1 MKINIKAIQIDLTPA
16 LNVYIEKKL
25 SQLAKFV
32 KRFDETGEAEIWL
45 EISRSTRHK
54 KGDVFETSADLR
66 LPKKILRAETVSPD
80 ARAAIDVIKN
90 KLSLEIQKYRTQFL
104 EIQKKRLPG
113 KR

>member
-1 MKINIKAIQIDLTPA
+1 MMILPLAVVFSFGLSAQPTPT
-16 LNVYIEKKL
+16 LPDMPV
-25 SQLAKFV
+25 
-32 KRFDETGEAEIWL
+32 
-45 EISRSTRHK
+45 SRSTPGWSKQGRSLLLHDEN
-54 KGDVFETSADLR
+54 GNLSSEIVLSQEDSGPVTREVR
-66 LPKKILRAETVSPD
+66 GGPSPD